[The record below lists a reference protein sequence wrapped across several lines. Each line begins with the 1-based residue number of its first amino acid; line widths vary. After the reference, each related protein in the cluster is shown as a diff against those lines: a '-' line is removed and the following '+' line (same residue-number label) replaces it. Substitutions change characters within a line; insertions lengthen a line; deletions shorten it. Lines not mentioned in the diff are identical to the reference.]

1 MDGNRLSLMLFYT
14 PSLSSTERSVVER
27 IDEVR
32 EALRYQLTA
41 QRRWVGL
48 LRRIL
53 LARAIRGSNSIEG
66 YNVSLD
72 EALEAVAGEPS
83 LDIATETRLAFL
95 GYSDAMT
102 YVIQL
107 ADDPHFEYDEALI
120 RGLHY
125 MMLKYDL
132 SKSPGRWRPGAVYVL
147 NERTQEVV
155 YTGPEASAV
164 PGLMREYVVD
174 LKQDDASVPVM
185 VRAAMA
191 HLNLVMVHPFR
202 DGNGRMARCM
212 QTLVL
217 AREGIVAPPFWSIEE
232 YLGENTDAYY
242 QVLADVGHGSW
253 NPDRDARAWVRF
265 VLTAHFIQAQT
276 LVRRAQE
283 AERRWDVVSQ
293 EVAKRRLPERSIAPI
308 FNAAMGFRLR
318 NPTYREAAEVTDAVA
333 GRDLKAI
340 AMAGLLTAIGE
351 KRGRYYVATPEL
363 RLLEQSVRQ
372 PKAVMEDPFENAGQ
386 KTLWSAVGPTTSTG
400 PTTSNVPQ
408 QRSSRSQN
416 DAQG

>member
-1 MDGNRLSLMLFYT
+1 MLFHT
-14 PSLSSTERSVVER
+14 PELGSAELAVIER

-41 QRRWVGL
+41 QRSWVGL
-48 LRRIL
+48 LRRVM

-72 EALEAVAGEPS
+72 DAVAAVAGEDPVDAES
-83 LDIATETRLAFL
+83 AAWLAVSS
-95 GYSDAMT
+95 YRDAMT
-102 YVIQL
+102 YVVQL
-107 ADDPHFEYDEALI
+107 ADDPHFEYTRALV

-132 SKSPGRWRPGAVYVL
+132 DKSPGRWRPGPVYVL
-147 NERTQEVV
+147 DERKQEIV
-155 YTGPEASAV
+155 YTGPDATLV
-164 PGLMREYVVD
+164 PSLMGELTRE
-174 LKQDDASVPVM
+174 LREPGEVPAM

-191 HLNLVMVHPFR
+191 HLNLAMVHPFR
-202 DGNGRMARCM
+202 DGNGRMARCL

-242 QVLADVGHGSW
+242 QVLADVGQGSW
-253 NPDRDARAWVRF
+253 HPERDARPWVRF
-265 VLTAHFIQAQT
+265 VLTAHYIQAQT

-293 EVAKRRLPERSIAPI
+293 EVSRRGLPDRAAAAV

-318 NPTYREAAEVTDAVA
+318 NATYREAAGVSDSVA
-333 GRDLKAI
+333 GRDLKAL
-340 AMAGLLTAIGE
+340 AESGLIQALGE
-351 KRGRYYVATPEL
+351 RRGRTYVASPAL
-363 RLLEQSVRQ
+363 RTLEESIRQ
-372 PKAVMEDPFENAGQ
+372 PRAPIEDPFTSLPS
-386 KTLWSAVGPTTSTG
+386 TLGL
-400 PTTSNVPQ
+400 
-408 QRSSRSQN
+408 
-416 DAQG
+416 